1 MSSVPHVVWEGPL
14 ANFAGRWLHITV
26 EYTCATAGTF
36 QILIR
41 RKDSNQPLMTYTN
54 NNLEMWR
61 TGNSF
66 QRPKW
71 GIYRSLNNRVN
82 LRDENLYLNNFCLA
96 KGDPK
101 CD

>member
-1 MSSVPHVVWEGPL
+1 MVWEGPL
-14 ANFAGRWLHITV
+14 ANYAGEWLHIAV

-36 QILIR
+36 HILIK
-41 RKDSNQPLMTYTN
+41 RKNNSQPLMSYTN

-61 TGNSF
+61 TGNAF

-71 GIYRSLNNRVN
+71 GIYRSLNNRIN
-82 LRDENLYLNNFCLA
+82 LRNEILYLNNFCLT